1 MTRPETWSG
10 SHLTSGAA
18 TAALPQAPPERPFG
32 VHFQVTAAPPAHLL
46 PSGYPSQGPPDR
58 NNPALTPL
66 AIAAVGISTA
76 LTALLTTMLIARM
89 AKVSWREVFRQRRTF
104 DWRRLGI
111 HLLASA
117 GPVGLS
123 IRATALIAPASTG

>member
-18 TAALPQAPPERPFG
+18 TAALPQTPPERPFG

-89 AKVSWREVFRQRRTF
+89 AKVSWREVSVSGAPST
-104 DWRRLGI
+104 GAA
-111 HLLASA
+111 LASICWH
-117 GPVGLS
+117 L
-123 IRATALIAPASTG
+123 PAQSASASARPH